1 MNNFP
6 RGIFCENARPHLGW
20 GACFRPAHDP
30 NLLVYEEVCK
40 GAGLAGWQ
48 QEAVACCALL
58 SEQGA
63 NTTRDS
69 LSRALHEQCVELCI
83 LQRSAFA

>member
-20 GACFRPAHDP
+20 GACFRPADDP

-40 GAGLAGWQ
+40 GAGLGWLAGSRRQWP
-48 QEAVACCALL
+48 AVLCLVNR
-58 SEQGA
+58 EQ
-63 NTTRDS
+63 TP
-69 LSRALHEQCVELCI
+69 LVI
-83 LQRSAFA
+83 P